1 MKKQAKSNPSA
12 HTRTRA
18 LNVCHVYAYALHL
31 TPPGLGVAPRR
42 VHKEPGVKPKAERPK
57 RHERKR
63 RNVNATPLGWH
74 MTTPFGGCHI
84 VVGGL
89 KASPQ
94 RFKKKK
100 KMVGAG
106 V

>member
-1 MKKQAKSNPSA
+1 M
-12 HTRTRA
+12 
-18 LNVCHVYAYALHL
+18 
-31 TPPGLGVAPRR
+31 
-42 VHKEPGVKPKAERPK
+42 KPKAERPK

-74 MTTPFGGCHI
+74 MTTPVGGCHI

-94 RFKKKK
+94 RLKKKK
-100 KMVGAG
+100 KKSVRGDELDKLGLIRGATR
-106 V
+106 VRRVDFTILARNNVKVK